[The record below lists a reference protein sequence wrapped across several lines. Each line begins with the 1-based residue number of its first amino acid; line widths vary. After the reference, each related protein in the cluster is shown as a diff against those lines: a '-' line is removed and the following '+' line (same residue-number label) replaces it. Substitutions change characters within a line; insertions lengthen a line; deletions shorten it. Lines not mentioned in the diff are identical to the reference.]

1 VNLGLNPFFRY
12 DAVFDVAQGNVD
24 FAPCTF
30 GPASIA
36 AIPVLSSWAMGLL
49 AAGLAL
55 IGALAITLRAP
66 RKLERDRP

>member
-1 VNLGLNPFFRY
+1 MNLGLNPFFRY
-12 DAVFDVAQGNVD
+12 YVVFDVAQGNVGV
-24 FAPCTF
+24 ASCTF

-36 AIPVLSSWAMGLL
+36 AIPVLSTWAMGLL

-66 RKLERDRP
+66 RNLERNRP